1 MALPWNR
8 GDVTGRA
15 PTWVDLVPLLGDSAN
30 DRSGDDSP
38 ERGDPVLVAPHRDPG
53 EDAVNHDMPPEF
65 ERSRGSTAAPDESTT
80 ATPETPEAT
89 PAADR
94 TPDDATPATVGPDA
108 DSRTVSTPGA
118 ASLDAITSDDAV
130 ASLDEEAS
138 ATAEPQS
145 DDREDESGDSTDLE
159 DSVPVN
165 GQ

>member
-8 GDVTGRA
+8 GDVTNRA
-15 PTWVDLVPLLGDSAN
+15 PTWVDLVPLLGDSA
-30 DRSGDDSP
+30 DDISGDDSP

-65 ERSRGSTAAPDESTT
+65 ERSRGPTAAPDEPPT
-80 ATPETPEAT
+80 ATPETTEAT

-94 TPDDATPATVGPDA
+94 TPDDASPPTAGPDA
-108 DSRTVSTPGA
+108 DSRTDSTPGA
-118 ASLDAITSDDAV
+118 ASLDAITSDDV
-130 ASLDEEAS
+130 ASLDEEAP
-138 ATAEPQS
+138 APAESQS
-145 DDREDESGDSTDLE
+145 DDREDESRDSTDLE